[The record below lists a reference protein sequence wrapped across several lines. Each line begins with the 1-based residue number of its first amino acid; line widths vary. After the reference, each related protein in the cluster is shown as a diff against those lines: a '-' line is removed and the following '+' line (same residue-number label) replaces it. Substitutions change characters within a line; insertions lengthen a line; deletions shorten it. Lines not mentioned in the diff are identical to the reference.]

1 MAVQIFLQDFAFNFG
16 EYIPRFGIAGTCG
29 NYVFNFC
36 GVIILFSVTSVPF
49 YTLNS
54 TEEFQFL
61 YILANICYFLYALLF
76 LFSDSSHD
84 NWYEVVPHCSFD
96 LSFLVD

>member
-16 EYIPRFGIAGTCG
+16 EYIPRIGIAGTCG

-54 TEEFQFL
+54 TQEFQFL
-61 YILANICYFLYALLF
+61 YILANICYFLYALLLFF
-76 LFSDSSHD
+76 LIVAMIIGMK
-84 NWYEVVPHCSFD
+84 WYLIAV
-96 LSFLVD
+96 LI